1 MTKDC
6 LYNWTPEQ
14 REKFEREQ
22 EELNERLRQYYEYS
36 NFIENTSETFSI
48 KRRLLMSIIEN
59 GIKNK
64 ALNEEVKMTS
74 RIKSNKSVYENRKL
88 NKNLDDIFACTI
100 LTRTQDEL
108 DFLYNEFKENEAIQI
123 VREKAIKKE
132 KFVAQHIY
140 LLIGERSN
148 LVECRLQTIQEFE
161 NSYSHALYK
170 ENGDEDLSKEQIKCI
185 EETKQRLYNSGSA
198 EIYSEISAQWRAYY
212 NTRTGRMFERQLT
225 TNETL
230 KELYPFL
237 KLKEEKKE
245 KGTP

>member
-14 REKFEREQ
+14 REEFEKEQ
-22 EELNERLRQYYEYS
+22 EEINERLRQYYEYS
-36 NFIENTSETFSI
+36 NFIDNIGETFSI

-64 ALNEEVKMTS
+64 AINEEVKMTS
-74 RIKSNKSVYENRKL
+74 RIKSNKSVYENKKL

-100 LTRTQDEL
+100 LTKTQEEL
-108 DFLYNEFKENEAIQI
+108 DFLYNQIKENEDIKI

-140 LLIGERSN
+140 LLIGKEPN
-148 LVECRLQTIQEFE
+148 VIECRLQTIQEFE
-161 NSYSHALYK
+161 NSYLHALYK
-170 ENGDEDLSKEQIKCI
+170 ENGDEELSDEQIKAI
-185 EETKQRLYNSGSA
+185 EESKQRLYNSGSA
-198 EIYSEISAQWRAYY
+198 QIYSEIPLKWSAHYDKQ
-212 NTRTGRMFERQLT
+212 TGKMYEKQLT
-225 TNETL
+225 INEVL

-237 KLKEEKKE
+237 KLKEENVE
-245 KGTP
+245 K